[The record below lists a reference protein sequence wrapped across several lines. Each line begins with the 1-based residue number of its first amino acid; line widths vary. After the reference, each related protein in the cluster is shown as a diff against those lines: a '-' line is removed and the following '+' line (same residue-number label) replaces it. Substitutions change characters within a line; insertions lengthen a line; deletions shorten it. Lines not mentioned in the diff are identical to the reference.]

1 MPCHN
6 DGMAY
11 RATFRGNAVRRLTA
25 LLAVALAVLATFPV
39 PASAQQPVDLELV
52 LAVDVSYSMDLD
64 EQRLQ
69 RDGYVE
75 AFRDAEIIRAI
86 EAGRHRRI
94 AVTYIEWAGWN
105 VQQIVVPW
113 TIVDGAATAEALA
126 ERLTAAP
133 ISRHRRTSLSGA
145 LEFSERQ
152 FGTANFRGER
162 RVIDVSGDGPNNS
175 GPPVGAMRDQLVEKD
190 VVINGLPILLKPGGP
205 GSMFDIANLDQYY
218 ATCVIGG
225 PGSFM
230 IPIREKSEFASATR
244 QKLLLEIS
252 GLMPEAQLIPVAD
265 GAKVDC
271 TVGEELWRR
280 YFDDRIR
287 E

>member
-1 MPCHN
+1 MLACL
-6 DGMAY
+6 A
-11 RATFRGNAVRRLTA
+11 LT
-25 LLAVALAVLATFPV
+25 T
-39 PASAQQPVDLELV
+39 PAAAADLPVDLELV

-75 AFRDAEIIRAI
+75 AFRDPEIIRAI
-86 EAGRHRRI
+86 QSGAHRRI
-94 AVTYIEWAGWN
+94 AVTYIEWAGWGIN
-105 VQQIVVPW
+105 QIVVPW
-113 TIVDGAATAEALA
+113 TVVDGPQSAEALA
-126 ERLTAAP
+126 VKLAQAP
-133 ISRHRRTSLSGA
+133 ISRHRRTSVSGA
-145 LEFSERQ
+145 LDIADKQ
-152 FGTANFRGER
+152 FGTTFKGER

-175 GPPVGAMRDQLVEKD
+175 GPPVAPLRDELVAKG
-190 VVINGLPILLKPGGP
+190 VVINGLPIVLRPGGP

-230 IPIREKSEFASATR
+230 IPIKEKAEFAAATR
-244 QKLLLEIS
+244 QKLLLEVA
-252 GLMPEAQLIPVAD
+252 GLEPPPRLMRVAD
-265 GAKVDC
+265 AAKIDC
-271 TVGEELWRR
+271 MVGENLWRR